1 MGKNIILIGMPGSGK
16 TTTGEVLSGILGY
29 GFADTDAIL
38 LERLGKPPRDV
49 VNEEGVE
56 YFRAVQGEIIS
67 SVDFEDT
74 VIATGGSVVYSDA
87 AMRHLKKN
95 GLVVYLKVDTSELE
109 KRLDP
114 QRRLARNPGQTLKDL
129 YEERSPLYERYS
141 DIMVECSDRDVRDIA
156 AEIFMKLKNMLK

>member
-16 TTTGEVLSGILGY
+16 TPTGEVLSRILGY
-29 GFADTDAIL
+29 GFADTDSIL

-56 YFRAVQGEIIS
+56 YFRAIQGKIIS
-67 SVDFEDT
+67 SVNFRDT
-74 VIATGGSVVYSDA
+74 VIATGGSVVYSDT

-95 GLVVYLKVDTSELE
+95 GLVVYLKVDTAELE

-129 YEERSPLYERYS
+129 YEERNPLYERYS
-141 DIMVECSDRDVRDIA
+141 DIVIECSDRDVRDIA
-156 AEIFMKLKNMLK
+156 AEIFRKLKNMLE